1 MEFRI
6 LGPIEVLD
14 EERPLALGGPK
25 QRAVLAHLILRANRI
40 VPADLLIDELWGEGP
55 PETARNTLQ
64 TYVYR
69 LRKLLGDGRIE
80 GRSGGYILSAAP
92 EEIDAARFEALVRRA
107 KAVAESD
114 PAGAAATLADALSLW
129 RGGPLA
135 DLAEELSL
143 RGQIARLEELRL
155 SAIER
160 RIAAELAMGR
170 HSTMVSEL
178 EALTSRYPLRERLWA
193 HLMLALYQGGRQAEA
208 LDAFQRARQ
217 TLQDELGADPSAEL
231 QHLNQQIL
239 RRDPELRGNQGPVPP
254 RSSRPSRGD
263 LSPGTEFAGY
273 RIEAVLGRGGMSVV
287 YLAEHLALGR
297 KVALKLLAPQLADD
311 DRFRERFVRESRIAA
326 GMEHPNIVP
335 IYEAGEAEGF
345 LFIAMR
351 YVPGTDLGRLIRR
364 EDTLGLER
372 ALWIIRE
379 TAAALDAAHARG
391 LVHRDVKPGN
401 ILVVPGEGSEG
412 RDLVYLSDFGLTKR
426 VEGGTGG
433 LTQTG
438 QFLGTVDYVAPEQIE
453 GKPVDARAD
462 VYALACVLFE
472 CLTGKVPFERDT
484 QVAAL
489 YAHFGESPPRV
500 SASRPDVSGE
510 IDEVVAKALSKST
523 DGRYASCGSF
533 ATAARDALSPAAS
546 SAGPTSPGWLRWQA
560 VVAAVAAALVTGAIV
575 FSVSRGATPAADGA
589 QDSPTLVATPSPP
602 AEPNFAT
609 IERQLTSEE
618 ERLLSYIPEAAGPDC
633 LPLDRPEPI
642 QGELAALV
650 CQTEDMEVLYEL
662 FPTRDLMDAAFQGS
676 ANSQQAPSGECAK
689 DRLAVTRYTIEGE
702 PAGRVLCY
710 IIKRSD
716 EPGFIGSGGLPDQAH
731 IEWTDQNSLIY
742 AHAVR
747 NDLGDL
753 ALYEWWLSSSG
764 PVFTDSE
771 TAAKDRPAAAAD
783 RRLRDGSYVVSF
795 LQPDGAG
802 SAYEGY
808 LRDENGRSL
817 VTFRMRIEGEHY
829 ELAREDVLLESGN
842 MLLQKPN
849 RVVFDPVTGHCLDGD
864 IRPAAYEWSA
874 SVGSLTWILKGGGS
888 CAGPQDVPER
898 FAWTR
903 APSGEIAFAALGAE
917 AGRLSLMDAGGFPV
931 ERFTAVGET
940 RIGDSPDWSP
950 DGSRIVFARPSLA
963 GVDLYSLG
971 ADGTRLAQL
980 TDEAGDELVPDL
992 SPDGSLIAFVFND
1005 RESQSDVFRSSIVVA
1020 DSDGGGWTELISK
1033 WDESFGWPAWS
1044 PDGSRIAF
1052 VGFTDRWNIYMMDA
1066 DGTDVTKVREE
1077 PRDLLSLPLSWTPDG
1092 ERIVFWG
1099 HGHGGETL
1107 MSMRPDGT
1115 GVREFMEGFPTSA
1128 FFSQLEL
1135 SWSPDGQWIVMG
1147 GPSEYGGSL
1156 ALLVRA
1162 DGSGVFTIGS
1172 FISEPSWRPVLG

>member
-14 EERPLALGGPK
+14 EERALALGGPK
-25 QRAVLAHLILRANRI
+25 QRAVLAHLILQANRI
-40 VPADLLIDELWGEGP
+40 VPADLLIDDLWGEGP

-80 GRSGGYILSAAP
+80 GRSGGYVLSAEP

-107 KAVAESD
+107 KAVSRSD
-114 PAGAAATLADALSLW
+114 PADAAATLADALSLW
-129 RGGPLA
+129 RGAPLA

-217 TLQDELGADPSAEL
+217 TLQDELGADPSAAL

-239 RRDPELRGNQGPVPP
+239 RRDPELRGDPAPVPP
-254 RSSRPSRGD
+254 RSARPSRGD

-311 DRFRERFVRESRIAA
+311 ARFRERFVRESRIAA

-351 YVPGTDLGRLIRR
+351 YVPGTDLGKLIRR
-364 EDTLGLER
+364 EVTLDPER
-372 ALWIIRE
+372 ALWIVRE
-379 TAAALDAAHARG
+379 AAAALDAAHARG

-401 ILVVPGEGSEG
+401 ILVVPGEGSDG

-426 VEGGTGG
+426 LEGGTSG

-453 GKPVDARAD
+453 GKPVDARTD

-472 CLTGKVPFERDT
+472 CLTGKVPFDRDT

-489 YAHFGESPPRV
+489 YAHLGERPPRV
-500 SASRPDVSGE
+500 SASRPDVPGG

-523 DGRYASCGSF
+523 DGRFVSCGGF
-533 ATAARDALSPAAS
+533 ATAARDALGPPAS
-546 SAGPTSPGWLRWQA
+546 SARPTSPGWPKWQA
-560 VVAAVAAALVTGAIV
+560 VVGAVAAALVTGGIV
-575 FSVSRGATPAADGA
+575 FSVSRGETPATEGA
-589 QDSPTLVATPSPP
+589 QGSPTPTATPSPSP
-602 AEPNFAT
+602 EPNFAT
-609 IERQLTSEE
+609 VERQLTFDE
-618 ERLLSYIPEAAGPDC
+618 ERLLSYIPEAAGPHC

-642 QGELAALV
+642 QGELAGLV
-650 CQTEDMEVLYEL
+650 CQTEDLEVLYEL
-662 FPTRDLMDAAFQGS
+662 FPTRDLMDAAFQGN

-710 IIKRSD
+710 IIERSD
-716 EPGFIGSGGLPDQAH
+716 EPDLLGSGGLPDQAH

-764 PVFTDSE
+764 PVPTGSE
-771 TAAKDRPAAAAD
+771 TAAKDRPPAAAD

-795 LQPDGAG
+795 VQPDRAGGA
-802 SAYEGY
+802 YQGY
-808 LRDENGRSL
+808 LRDKNGRSL
-817 VTFRMRIEGEHY
+817 VTFRMHLEKERY
-829 ELAREDVLLESGN
+829 ELWREDAFLESGN
-842 MLLQKPN
+842 ILVQKPN
-849 RVVFDPVTGHCLDGD
+849 RVVFNPVTGICVETDAGD
-864 IRPAAYEWSA
+864 RRPAAYEWSVSGA
-874 SVGSLTWILKGGGS
+874 SLSWALEEGGS
-888 CAGPQDVPER
+888 CAGPQDVPKR
-898 FAWTR
+898 FAWTHV
-903 APSGEIAFAALGAE
+903 PSGEIAFVDE
-917 AGRLSLMDAGGFPV
+917 RVGRISLMDAGGFPV
-931 ERFTAVGET
+931 EPYT
-940 RIGDSPDWSP
+940 RQGGDSPDWLS
-950 DGSRIVFARPSLA
+950 DGSRIVFADA
-963 GVDLYSLG
+963 GLGLEGFGLYSVG
-971 ADGTRLAQL
+971 ADGTDLTQL
-980 TDEAGDELVPDL
+980 TDRAGNELHPAP
-992 SPDGSLIAFVFND
+992 SPDGSLIAFVFLVIND
-1005 RESQSDVFRSSIVVA
+1005 TDTFRSSIVVA
-1020 DSDGGGWTELISK
+1020 DPDGGGWTKLITK
-1033 WDESFGWPAWS
+1033 QDESLGWPAWS

-1052 VGFTDRWNIYMMDA
+1052 VGLTDRWSIYVMDA
-1066 DGTDVTKVREE
+1066 DGTDVTEVREE
-1077 PRDLLSLPLSWTPDG
+1077 PGDLSGLPLSWTPDG
-1092 ERIVFWG
+1092 QRIVFWG
-1099 HGHGGETL
+1099 HGPDEEAL
-1107 MSMRPDGT
+1107 RSMRPDGT
-1115 GVREFMEGFPTSA
+1115 GVREFIDGFPTSE
-1128 FFSQLEL
+1128 FFGHLEL

-1147 GPSEYGGSL
+1147 GPAEDQGTL
-1156 ALLVRA
+1156 AVLARA
-1162 DGSGVFTIGS
+1162 DGSRVFTIGT
-1172 FISEPSWRPVLG
+1172 FISEPSWRPDIG